1 MRIRPCLVAVNM
13 DFANCTCI
21 MIPIIAM
28 SAALVIWKSAQ
39 TAVCAKAVMLM
50 RSTALSVAH
59 AGVKVGLYGALKE
72 VSIVLHAARKMT
84 GSAKDAE
91 NVLNLPVL
99 QNAMTAAIVR
109 NAVRRRQMM
118 PVAPTATA

>member
-1 MRIRPCLVAVNM
+1 MMMSIAESAVA
-13 DFANCTCI
+13 AT
-21 MIPIIAM
+21 
-28 SAALVIWKSAQ
+28 WKYAQ
-39 TAVCAKAVMLM
+39 NADSAKAVMLM

-91 NVLNLPVL
+91 NALNLPVL

-109 NAVRRRQMM
+109 NVVRRRQMM

>member
-1 MRIRPCLVAVNM
+1 
-13 DFANCTCI
+13 

-39 TAVCAKAVMLM
+39 NADSAKAVMLM

-72 VSIVLHAARKMT
+72 VIIVLHAARKMT

-99 QNAMTAAIVR
+99 KNAMTAAIVR
-109 NAVRRRQMM
+109 NVARRRPMM
-118 PVAPTATA
+118 PVAHTATA